1 MSSSSAI
8 FFILSLLYVN
18 VFVLDFP
25 GLSTFFVSS
34 EQYFPVKLHASLMV
48 GEEVHI
54 FRSSG
59 DTLTAIIPYREL
71 LLPLMCMCEDHLNV
85 YFKSG
90 PKNINYFWIDSFF
103 CQIIQVH
110 FNIYMRLT
118 FSVAKL
124 LLNLLSLYFRE
135 SRLV

>member
-1 MSSSSAI
+1 MFKILSIECSTTKTQTDLCLQVQPF

-90 PKNINYFWIDSFF
+90 PKNINYF
-103 CQIIQVH
+103 
-110 FNIYMRLT
+110 
-118 FSVAKL
+118 
-124 LLNLLSLYFRE
+124 
-135 SRLV
+135 